1 VTDELDTIRAGL
13 RELRLAHAAD
23 VIEEE
28 IARATKE
35 RASYTT
41 LVARLV
47 ERERGRRR
55 DLAYGRRLKAAGF
68 PETRSLDNYDFT
80 FPKKIDARLV
90 RELATLGFMK
100 ANEAVWIAGPSGTGK
115 SHIAI
120 ALGMRAL
127 AEGSTVL
134 YRTMSKIARDL
145 LASVA
150 DHTEERRLRFYER
163 PDLLIVEDLAFANTT
178 PENMPLIFE
187 LFHRR
192 YEHLPIIVTSNLDGD
207 DAENTF
213 GQRAMAAAVLD
224 RVLHHAH
231 LVTIDGPSWRAEHRL
246 GKRKSG

>member
-1 VTDELDTIRAGL
+1 VTDELDTIRNGL

-23 VIEEE
+23 VVEEE

-47 ERERGRRR
+47 ERERARRR
-55 DLAYGRRLKAAGF
+55 DLAYARRLKAAGF

-80 FPKKIDARLV
+80 FPTKIDARLV
-90 RELATLGFMK
+90 RELATLGFVK
-100 ANEAVWIAGPSGTGK
+100 AKEAVWIAGPSGTGK
-115 SHIAI
+115 THIAI
-120 ALGMRAL
+120 ALGMCAL
-127 AEGSTVL
+127 AEGSAVL
-134 YRTMSKIARDL
+134 YRTMSVIARDL
-145 LASVA
+145 HASVA

-163 PDLLIVEDLAFANTT
+163 PDLLVVEDLGFANT
-178 PENMPLIFE
+178 PHESMSLVFE

-192 YEHLPIIVTSNLDGD
+192 YERLSTIVTSNLDGGA
-207 DAENTF
+207 AEKAF
-213 GQRAMAAAVLD
+213 GHGAMAAAILD

-246 GKRKSG
+246 GTRRG